1 MLERTFATRFAAEWI
16 EAWNNHDLPRILAHY
31 SDDFEM
37 SSPVIAQFAA
47 EPSGRLK
54 GKKAVGAYWA
64 RALELMP
71 TLRFKLS
78 EVLVG
83 ADSVTLCYLGA
94 RGKSA
99 EVFFFEAEGLVIKAA
114 AHYQI
119 K

>member
-1 MLERTFATRFAAEWI
+1 MLEKSFAEHFAAEWI
-16 EAWNNHDLPRILAHY
+16 SAWNSRDLERILSHY

-37 SSPVIAQFAA
+37 SSPVITQITG
-47 EPSGRLK
+47 EPSGKLR
-54 GKKAVGAYWA
+54 GKKAVGTYWG

-71 TLRFKLS
+71 TLRFELS

-83 ADSVTLCYLGA
+83 ADSVTLCYIGP

-99 EVFFFEAEGLVIKAA
+99 EVFFFDDDGLVYKAA